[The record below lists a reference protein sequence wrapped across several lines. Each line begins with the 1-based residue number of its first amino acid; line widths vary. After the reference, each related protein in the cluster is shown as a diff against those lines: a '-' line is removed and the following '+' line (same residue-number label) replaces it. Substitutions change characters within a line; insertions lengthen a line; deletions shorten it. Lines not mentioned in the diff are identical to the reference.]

1 MALFVWLRL
10 TCCSMNRRLRLS
22 ICAVSLPDSA
32 ADLSV
37 RILLCRVA
45 SALVLVLNSC
55 KEASCSLWKAASLL
69 STSALMVS
77 GETCRLLSTLSV
89 SLSLSLSSFLPLLP
103 WLSLPVSLPES
114 LPSGLL

>member
-22 ICAVSLPDSA
+22 IAAVSLPDSA

-45 SALVLVLNSC
+45 SAVVFDLNSC
-55 KEASCSLWKAASLL
+55 KDGYGYGLL
-69 STSALMVS
+69 T
-77 GETCRLLSTLSV
+77 
-89 SLSLSLSSFLPLLP
+89 LLP
-103 WLSLPVSLPES
+103 ISITVQRTKAFIHVKDKKTCLLYTS
-114 LPSGLL
+114 PSPRD